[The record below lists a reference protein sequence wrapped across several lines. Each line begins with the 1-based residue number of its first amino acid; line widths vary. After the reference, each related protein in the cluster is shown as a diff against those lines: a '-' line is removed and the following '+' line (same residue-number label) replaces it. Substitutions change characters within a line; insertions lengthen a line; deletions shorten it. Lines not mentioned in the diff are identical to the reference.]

1 MSFLKKRETPVQNIA
16 YIGIMAAINVVFVLI
31 SSLLPVLFILL
42 VFILP
47 LTSVI
52 VTIYCKKYYYPVYF
66 ITTLALTFAVT
77 AGFSIFDTFIYVLP
91 SLITGFIFG
100 ILIEKNFPAIYILII
115 NTIAQFGLTFL
126 TFLFLDKVVAQV
138 NFFESIYQL
147 IGLGSFQYKAV
158 LTNIFTYI
166 IAQMQIA
173 LTYILVKYEMSRV
186 CREVNLECK
195 NRFILYIVTLCGLA
209 VTILSVFYFPDWS
222 IILTLLVLPITIYE
236 VLDLSLLKRMVIYF
250 AIGVSLLIGI
260 FIFAFLYKFIP
271 NPNQL
276 ILIYVFFVLITI
288 IDSIFNYCLKPK
300 AENIK

>member
-31 SSLLPVLFILL
+31 SSILPVLFILL

-52 VTIYCKKYYYPVYF
+52 VTMYCKKYYFPIYF
-66 ITTLALTFAVT
+66 VTTLALTFAIT

-91 SLITGFIFG
+91 SLITGFVFG
-100 ILIEKNFPAIYILII
+100 ILIEKSFPAIYILII
-115 NTIAQFGLTFL
+115 NTIVQFALTFL
-126 TFLFLDKVVAQV
+126 TFLFIDKVISQV

-147 IGLGSFQYKAV
+147 IGLGSFKYKAV

-166 IAQMQIA
+166 IAQMQIV
-173 LTYILVKYEMSRV
+173 LTYILVKYEMSRID
-186 CREVNLECK
+186 RELNLECK
-195 NRFILYIVTLCGLA
+195 YRFVLYIVTLCCLA
-209 VTILSVFYFPDWS
+209 VTILSVFCFSDWS
-222 IILTLLVLPITIYE
+222 IILSLLVLPIAIFE
-236 VLDLSLLKRMVIYF
+236 AFDLLLQKRMVIYF
-250 AIGVSLLIGI
+250 AVGISLLIGI
-260 FIFAFLYKFIP
+260 FIFAFLYNFIP

-276 ILIYVFFVLITI
+276 ILIYVFFVLVTI
-288 IDSIFNYCLKPK
+288 IDFIFNYCLKPK